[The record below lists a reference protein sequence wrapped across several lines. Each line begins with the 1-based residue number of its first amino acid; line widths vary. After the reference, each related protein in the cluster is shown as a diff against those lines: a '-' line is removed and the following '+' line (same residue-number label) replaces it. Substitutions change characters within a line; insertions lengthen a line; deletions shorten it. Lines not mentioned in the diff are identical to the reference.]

1 LITDGLHEHHEGVNG
16 LPRGMKS
23 YPKQFSRLPYYEHLL
38 VVHLFDTMH
47 IGKNVAETLWRIL
60 DGRSDKEKI
69 VKICNDIHESNHAM
83 KDIIEHLNNDGD
95 QINIRSLPWLLTE
108 QQSKAVKEVIQK
120 IKFPTGFCSNMKNIL
135 TRKGDFG
142 GVKTH
147 DWHVF
152 IKVIIFLV
160 YILVYYN
167 IACFWF
173 TFLLNFEKYIDETCS
188 LLQYVLPVS
197 LPDNF
202 DNNVKQVIYDLG
214 KYMR

>member
-1 LITDGLHEHHEGVNG
+1 MGFHEEWKVIPNNLVGFLTIRRKEWQRKNCQNLQWHSWIQSCNERYHWTF
-16 LPRGMKS
+16 
-23 YPKQFSRLPYYEHLL
+23 KQR
-38 VVHLFDTMH
+38 
-47 IGKNVAETLWRIL
+47 WRP
-60 DGRSDKEKI
+60 
-69 VKICNDIHESNHAM
+69 N
-83 KDIIEHLNNDGD
+83 
-95 QINIRSLPWLLTE
+95 NIRSLPWLLTE
-108 QQSKAVKEVIQK
+108 QQSNAVKEVIQK
-120 IKFPTGFCSNMKNIL
+120 IKFPTGFCSNIKNIL

-142 GVKTH
+142 GLKTH
-147 DWHVF
+147 DWHIF

-167 IACFWF
+167 TACFWF
-173 TFLLNFEKYIDETCS
+173 TFLPNFEKYIDETCS